1 MTEDLHGVQ
10 RQTKLTIHKTFIVP
24 TITYDSVTCGQTS
37 KTNKTSR
44 KPAKKFSRKI
54 TKVS

>member
-1 MTEDLHGVQ
+1 MTEDLHGAQ
-10 RQTKLTIHKTFIVP
+10 SQTKLTLHKTFIVP

-44 KPAKKFSRKI
+44 KPAKKFR
-54 TKVS
+54 